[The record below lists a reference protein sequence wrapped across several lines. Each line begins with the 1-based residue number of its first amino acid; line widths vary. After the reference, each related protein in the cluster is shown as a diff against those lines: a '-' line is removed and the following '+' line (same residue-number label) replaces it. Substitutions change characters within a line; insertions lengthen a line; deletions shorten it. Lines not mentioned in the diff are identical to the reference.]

1 MYRHIYIYIYKC
13 AFMHICMYTT
23 GQLTCCR
30 PTRTAVGRAM
40 RLRCIARAQKCGVAL
55 RVAARAG
62 AGRRGTNST
71 CVHTCI
77 DIFIYMDI
85 YAYMHVYNRAAHF
98 LRCRGP
104 SCGRR
109 RTSSLDH
116 ILRPLFLRSGRR
128 GTSALDL
135 IAGTAAPRRLQSLS
149 SRCTGSSGCRRPHTM

>member
-1 MYRHIYIYIYKC
+1 
-13 AFMHICMYTT
+13 MHICMYTT

-55 RVAARAG
+55 RVAACAG
-62 AGRRGTNST
+62 AGRRGTSST